1 MANKKTKQKS
11 KIQLSKYFQKIMPGE
26 VVAISRNPS
35 VRSDFPER
43 IQGRTG
49 VVDSQKGR
57 YYVVKIK
64 DMKKEKIYIIE
75 PIHLKKIQ
83 IQK

>member
-26 VVAISRNPS
+26 IVAVSKNQS
-35 VRSDFPER
+35 VSSDFPKR
-43 IQGRTG
+43 LQGRTG

-64 DMKKEKIYIIE
+64 DMKKSVSIVKI
-75 PIHLKKIQ
+75 PLF
-83 IQK
+83 